1 MDDYDDEIDR
11 RLLAIFWIFC
21 SGVLFLAFA
30 IGGYGLS
37 AFATAVSI
45 AAVFPSLAG
54 FWSRY
59 SLGGRKRIY
68 LAVGAMALACFAYLV
83 APTASDDNG
92 VEAESAGVVSDDEP
106 ESDGTQANELDSDP
120 IAAAPEVTNCLAIDG
135 DTLNCEGESIRLLGI
150 DAPEMNGHCAPER
163 NCAPGDPI
171 VSKRV
176 LSGVL
181 QHSMKIVRVGE
192 DQYQRTLAMVYAGNL
207 NLSCYQLSNRQ
218 AVYVSDWDDG
228 GRVQSAC
235 PEAIY

>member
-1 MDDYDDEIDR
+1 MDDYEDEIDR
-11 RLLAIFWIFC
+11 RLFAIFWIFC
-21 SGVLFLAFA
+21 SGVLLLAFV

-45 AAVFPSLAG
+45 AAAFPALEG

-59 SLGGRKRIY
+59 SIVGRKRIY
-68 LAVGAMALACFAYLV
+68 LAIGAMGFACFAYLV
-83 APTASDDNG
+83 APSASDDHDA
-92 VEAESAGVVSDDEP
+92 EAEPARVVSDDEP
-106 ESDGTQANELDSDP
+106 ERESTQTDQSMNDS
-120 IAAAPEVTNCLAIDG
+120 IAAAPEVANCLAIDG

-150 DAPEMNGHCAPER
+150 DAPEMAGHCAPGR

-171 VSKRV
+171 VSRST

-181 QHSMKIVRVGE
+181 QQSMKIVRVGE
-192 DQYQRTLAMVYAGNL
+192 DQYGRTLAMVYAGNL
-207 NLSCYQLSNRQ
+207 NLSCYQLSSRQ

-228 GRVQSAC
+228 GRVQSVC